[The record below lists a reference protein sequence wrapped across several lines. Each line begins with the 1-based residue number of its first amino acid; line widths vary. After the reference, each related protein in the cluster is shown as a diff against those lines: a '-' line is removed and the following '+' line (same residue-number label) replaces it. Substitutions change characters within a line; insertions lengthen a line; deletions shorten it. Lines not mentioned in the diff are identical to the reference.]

1 MKIRLLISS
10 ALVAASIFV
19 GAAPAQAGCMPED
32 GPCCNEGTI
41 PGLWKKL
48 TGEDMF
54 HCPW

>member
-1 MKIRLLISS
+1 
-10 ALVAASIFV
+10 
-19 GAAPAQAGCMPED
+19 MPEE

-41 PGLWKKL
+41 PGLYKKL